1 MEPSISRQK
10 RHVGIAIFVTW
21 KSFFS
26 GDEMDNCEV
35 KYGELTRTVATRN
48 VTVAALKALFN
59 MQNNSTCWLRESR
72 GLSDTYVFADDNGA
86 FPQLESFGVYELQV
100 SQSQREIRNTKRNL
114 YESSDE
120 ESSDEFMQTAYRLAT
135 SGGKSA
141 KKGKRKVP
149 KLKGKTPLQGNK
161 ASPAAM
167 VENDHASWYFKVT
180 IGERVESKIR
190 PLRNCLVKCNINTSC
205 SDVKVAL
212 SRELFVQPANLIL
225 FDSDFLEISD
235 SPGRVG
241 KIWFVQFCN
250 VCLYV

>member
-1 MEPSISRQK
+1 M
-10 RHVGIAIFVTW
+10 
-21 KSFFS
+21 
-26 GDEMDNCEV
+26 
-35 KYGELTRTVATRN
+35 
-48 VTVAALKALFN
+48 
-59 MQNNSTCWLRESR
+59 
-72 GLSDTYVFADDNGA
+72 
-86 FPQLESFGVYELQV
+86 
-100 SQSQREIRNTKRNL
+100 
-114 YESSDE
+114 
-120 ESSDEFMQTAYRLAT
+120 
-135 SGGKSA
+135 
-141 KKGKRKVP
+141 
-149 KLKGKTPLQGNK
+149 QGNK

-180 IGERVESKIR
+180 IGERVDSKIR

-241 KIWFVQFCN
+241 KIWFIQFCN